1 MYKKKMITVALM
13 LIATYLNQRVQAQ
26 QKLTPEKHAFSIQQC
41 IDFAHAHNTQVKNA
55 LIDYQLQVQTNRG
68 VTAGAL
74 PKVTATAGLTDYID
88 IPTSLLPGE
97 IFGGTP
103 GTFIPV
109 KFGTKYNSNVSVSLQ
124 QAIFDGQ
131 VFVGLKAR
139 ETSLKYAMKNVEV
152 TEQAIKVNIYKIY
165 YQLVVS
171 KTQIDL
177 INANIARAERLA
189 NDTKAIHDNGFGEQI
204 DVDKANVQLANLQ
217 TEKVKLQ
224 NNVDNGYLGL
234 KYLLGMPIA
243 DELVLTDG
251 ITEDEIK
258 TGLLDD
264 IAYQYTDRKDF
275 QYLQLVRTLNDFN
288 IKRYQL
294 SALPV
299 LSLSGVYTKTAQ
311 RSKFDIF
318 GKGDWFSTSYLG
330 LNISVPLFDG
340 FARKSNLQSARLQ
353 LNKTDNLIGDL
364 KISIDNAAS
373 QARSSFSTAILTLDY
388 QKKNM
393 ALAEH
398 VYNQTK
404 KKYEAGAGSTT
415 DITNAETD
423 LKTAQTNYISAMYDA
438 IIAKID
444 YNNAIGKLK

>member
-1 MYKKKMITVALM
+1 MITMAIVA
-13 LIATYLNQRVQAQ
+13 IATFVTQGLFAQ
-26 QKLTPEKHAFSIQQC
+26 QKQSPTKHEFSIQQC
-41 IDFAHAHNTQVKNA
+41 IDFAHLHNTQVKNA
-55 LIDYQLQVQTNRG
+55 LLDYQLQVQTNRN
-68 VTAGAL
+68 VTSGAL
-74 PKVTATAGLTDYID
+74 PKVTVSAGLTDYID
-88 IPTSLLPGE
+88 IPTSLLPAE

-109 KFGTKYNSNVSVSLQ
+109 KFGTKYNSNVGANLQ

-131 VFVGLKAR
+131 VFVGLKAK

-152 TEQAIKVNIYKIY
+152 TEQSIKVNIYKIY

-177 INANIARAERLA
+177 INANIARAEKLA
-189 NDTKAIHDNGFGEQI
+189 QDTKAIHDNGFGEQI
-204 DVDKANVQLANLQ
+204 DVDKTIVQLANLQ

-224 NNVDNGYLGL
+224 NTIDNGYLGL
-234 KYLLGMPIA
+234 KYLLGMPMG
-243 DELVLTDG
+243 DELVLTNN

-258 TGLLDD
+258 SGLLDD
-264 IAYQYTDRKDF
+264 TAYQYTDRKDF
-275 QYLQLVRTLNDFN
+275 QYLQLVRKLNDFN
-288 IKRYQL
+288 IKRYQF

-299 LSLSGVYTKTAQ
+299 ISLSGVYTKTAQ

-318 GKGDWFSTSYLG
+318 GKGDWFTTSYLG
-330 LNISVPLFDG
+330 LNLSVPLFDG

-353 LNKTDNLIGDL
+353 LNKTDNTIEDL
-364 KISIDNAAS
+364 KLSIDNAVI
-373 QARSSFSTAILTLDY
+373 QARKNFTSAILTLDY

-393 ALAEH
+393 ALAEQ

-404 KKYEAGAGSTT
+404 KKYEAGAGTTT

-444 YNNAIGKLK
+444 YNNATGKLK